1 MTSPRYRRPDH
12 IGEAE
17 WNARIDLACVYRLI
31 AHHGWDELIYNH
43 ATLRVPG
50 EDRQFLIK
58 RHELLYPEVTASN
71 LVKVSMDDDL
81 DERAGVNRPGFTLH
95 SGIFRARPDVN
106 AIVHLHTEHGMAMA
120 GLPGGLRMLS
130 QEAMRFHNRVGY
142 HDYEGLTE
150 SFDERERI
158 AKRLAKHRAL
168 ILRHHGLTT
177 WGTTMC
183 EAFVLMKHLIA
194 AARIQLMMMAT
205 SEPLKE
211 IPPELAEKSAKQFEA
226 HDRGRGA
233 ADWPAFLRM
242 MDRVDDGYRG

>member
-1 MTSPRYRRPDH
+1 MTNPRYRRPEH
-12 IGEAE
+12 IAEAE
-17 WNARIDLACVYRLI
+17 WAARVDLACVYRLI

-43 ATLRVPG
+43 ATLRAPG
-50 EDRQFLIK
+50 ENRQFLIK
-58 RHELLYPEVTASN
+58 RHELLYTEVTASN

-81 DERAGVNRPGFTLH
+81 DERSGVNRPGFTLH
-95 SGIFRARPDVN
+95 SGIFRARADVN
-106 AIVHLHTEHGMAMA
+106 AIVHLHTEHGMAIS

-158 AKRLAKHRAL
+158 AKRLGRNRAL

-177 WGTTMC
+177 WGATTC

-194 AARIQLMMMAT
+194 AARIQLLMQAT
-205 SEPLKE
+205 SEALKE
-211 IPPELAEKSAKQFEA
+211 IPPEIAESTAKQFEA

-233 ADWPAFLRM
+233 ADWPAYLRL
-242 MDRVDDGYRG
+242 MDRVDDGYRA